1 MNFIK
6 MNNGIKIPQ
15 LGLGVYQTP
24 DGEQTVNSVRWALE
38 AGYRHI
44 DTAKVYGNEKSVGE
58 GIKASKVPRSDIFLT
73 TKLWNQDIRA
83 GRSKEAFQE
92 SLEMCTRDSCRN
104 EYGCG
109 DDNA

>member
-1 MNFIK
+1 M
-6 MNNGIKIPQ
+6 
-15 LGLGVYQTP
+15 
-24 DGEQTVNSVRWALE
+24 NSVRWALE

-92 SLEMCTRDSCRN
+92 SLEMCIRDSCRN